1 MFLQRGLVS
10 AGECLMRRNSS
21 AAGLLVHPTSG
32 ARQAA
37 QLLSSLL
44 FVVWR

>member
-21 AAGLLVHPTSG
+21 AAGLLVRPTSG
-32 ARQAA
+32 AQQAA
-37 QLLSSLL
+37 RQWMSLW
-44 FVVWR
+44 FVAWR